1 VRTLV
6 YGIVLSLAVV
16 LTLRSVVDAA
26 HGAPSA
32 RVYAEPRVLAGAPAL
47 AGYIYND
54 GPYRIRNVRLKV
66 AGLDGNGVVIEEV
79 MGGVEGDIAARS
91 RGYFIVT
98 MTRTASSHRVTVVSF
113 DMVSRGE

>member
-1 VRTLV
+1 MRTLV
-6 YGIVLSLAVV
+6 HGIVLSLAVV
-16 LTLRSVVDAA
+16 MMPPSVGDAA

-32 RVYAEPRVLAGAPAL
+32 RVYAAPSVLGGAPAL

-79 MGGVEGDIAARS
+79 MGEVEGDIAARS

-98 MTRTASSHRVTVVSF
+98 MTRTALSHRVTVVSF
-113 DMVSRGE
+113 DTAFRGA